1 VRNKQVVFQS
11 TIDALA
17 EKIGVT
23 LNASRFRPNIVL
35 HSETTS
41 IMPFQEFDWI
51 GEELVHN
58 DATNS
63 LRLRIVNKTV
73 RCEGIG
79 VDSLD
84 PTVRLDL
91 PALLMEHF
99 PDQGPFLGVYC
110 TLEGPG
116 QLSIGDELRLKQLN

>member
-1 VRNKQVVFQS
+1 M
-11 TIDALA
+11 
-17 EKIGVT
+17 
-23 LNASRFRPNIVL
+23 
-35 HSETTS
+35 
-41 IMPFQEFDWI
+41 MPFQEFDWI
-51 GEELVHN
+51 GKELAHN

-79 VDSLD
+79 VDPMD
-84 PTVRLDL
+84 PTIRLDL

-110 TLEGPG
+110 TLQGPG
-116 QLSIGDELRLKQLN
+116 QLSIGDELRLKELN